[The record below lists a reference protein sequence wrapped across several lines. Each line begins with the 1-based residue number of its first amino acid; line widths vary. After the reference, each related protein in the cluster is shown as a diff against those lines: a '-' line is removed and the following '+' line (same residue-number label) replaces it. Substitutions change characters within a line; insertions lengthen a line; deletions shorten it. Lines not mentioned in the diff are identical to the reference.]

1 MSKHNLYYKKYAK
14 QLSKMVASN
23 EFQKMLGPEVNNKI
37 MKYSDLEGVKNLND
51 IMTEPKD
58 YRIILIET
66 QRNTGHWTAIL
77 KYNDKY
83 FEWFDS
89 YSLKPD
95 AEFEFIS
102 PEMQE
107 ILDERQHIL
116 TILLNKVL
124 LKGGKWIYNN
134 VKFQKQAENVN
145 SCGRWVTTRLYF
157 FMKLNYNL
165 KQFQDFFINWKKRT
179 NLPFDVL
186 VVEFTKVL
194 N

>member
-1 MSKHNLYYKKYAK
+1 MSKDNLYYKKYAK

-37 MKYSDLEGVKNLND
+37 MKYSDLEGVKDLND

-66 QRNTGHWTAIL
+66 QRNTGHWTTIL

-134 VKFQKQAENVN
+134 IKFQKQAENVN
-145 SCGRWVTTRLYF
+145 TCGRFCCFRLF
-157 FMKLNYNL
+157 MFMKLNYNL
-165 KQFQDFFINWKKRT
+165 KQFQDFMINQKKLP
-179 NLPFDVL
+179 NKPFDCL
-186 VVEFTKVL
+186 ICDFTKVL
-194 N
+194 D

>member
-1 MSKHNLYYKKYAK
+1 
-14 QLSKMVASN
+14 
-23 EFQKMLGPEVNNKI
+23 
-37 MKYSDLEGVKNLND
+37 
-51 IMTEPKD
+51 
-58 YRIILIET
+58 
-66 QRNTGHWTAIL
+66 
-77 KYNDKY
+77 
-83 FEWFDS
+83 
-89 YSLKPD
+89 
-95 AEFEFIS
+95 
-102 PEMQE
+102 MQE

-145 SCGRWVTTRLYF
+145 SCGRWTITRLYF
-157 FMKLNYNL
+157 FLKHNYTL

-179 NLPFDVL
+179 NLPFDIL

>member
-83 FEWFDS
+83 FEWYDS
-89 YSLKPD
+89 YGLKPD

-145 SCGRWVTTRLYF
+145 SCGRWTTTRLYF

>member
-1 MSKHNLYYKKYAK
+1 MSKDNLYYKKYAK
-14 QLSKMVASN
+14 KLSKMVASN
-23 EFQKMLGPEVNNKI
+23 EFQKMLGFEVNNKI
-37 MKYSDLEGVKNLND
+37 MKYSDLEGVKDLND

-66 QRNTGHWTAIL
+66 QRNTGHWTTIL

-145 SCGRWVTTRLYF
+145 SCGRWTITRLYF
-157 FMKLNYNL
+157 FMKLNYNF

-179 NLPFDVL
+179 NLPFDIL

>member
-1 MSKHNLYYKKYAK
+1 MSKDNLYYKKYAK

-37 MKYSDLEGVKNLND
+37 MKYSDLERVKDLND

-66 QRNTGHWTAIL
+66 QRNTGHWTTIL

-145 SCGRWVTTRLYF
+145 SCGKWCAFRLF
-157 FMKLNYNL
+157 MFMKLNYNL
-165 KQFQDFFINWKKRT
+165 KQFQDFMINQKKLT
-179 NLPFDVL
+179 NKPFDCL
-186 VVEFTKVL
+186 ICDFTKVL

>member
-1 MSKHNLYYKKYAK
+1 
-14 QLSKMVASN
+14 MVASN

-37 MKYSDLEGVKNLND
+37 MKYSDLEGVKDLND

-66 QRNTGHWTAIL
+66 QRNTGHWTTIL

-89 YSLKPD
+89 YGLKPD

-134 VKFQKQAENVN
+134 IKFQKQAENVN
-145 SCGRWVTTRLYF
+145 SCGRWTITRLYF

-179 NLPFDVL
+179 NLPFDIL